1 MCVCSIVHE
10 DMLMNTFVSFCVCVS
25 VFVYMTVTNKEV

>member
-10 DMLMNTFVSFCVCVS
+10 DMLMNTFVSFYVC
-25 VFVYMTVTNKEV
+25 VYMTVTNKEV